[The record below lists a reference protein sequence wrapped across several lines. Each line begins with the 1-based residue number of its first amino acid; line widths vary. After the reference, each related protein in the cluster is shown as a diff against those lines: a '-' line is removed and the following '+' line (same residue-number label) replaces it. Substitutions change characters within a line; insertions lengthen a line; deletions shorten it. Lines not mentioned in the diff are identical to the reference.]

1 MNSNINILVI
11 DDDPDIGSMM
21 KMMLEFKGYAVTL
34 VSRVDKIPELL
45 SAGSYQLLILDM
57 LIAGENGN
65 DLCRTLKGD
74 ERFSAIPILMFS
86 AMPNG
91 GEAALESGANDFIA
105 KPFDM
110 YAMLGKI
117 SALTGKVV

>member
-1 MNSNINILVI
+1 MNNNINIIVV

-65 DLCRTLKGD
+65 DLCRSLKSD

-110 YAMLGKI
+110 YAMLEKV
-117 SALTGKVV
+117 SALTT